1 MCFRIDI
8 ECAAAQGSSTTT
20 TTWDSRPR
28 DRCDSCAEKDHDGSA
43 PVKHGREELIKLVQL
58 LIRWKAF
65 NLDNLLT
72 TWPTHYT
79 FPISDNPQQG
89 KKHSPIPRRRLDTV
103 PSFCPSRA
111 TTSLLELSHC
121 SITESF
127 KGAVHLLH
135 HHHVWWSRSIVPL
148 RRHVEETRFVLTGIQ
163 VNIEEAFSEGIEED
177 DRRREEARPK
187 RKASLHV
194 RCSRC
199 QLNCISM
206 ALLVP

>member
-1 MCFRIDI
+1 MRFRIDI

-43 PVKHGREELIKLVQL
+43 PVKEGREELIKLVQL

-89 KKHSPIPRRRLDTV
+89 KKHSPIPCRRLDT
-103 PSFCPSRA
+103 C
-111 TTSLLELSHC
+111 SLLLSILRHVFLARTLTLFNHG
-121 SITESF
+121 IVQ
-127 KGAVHLLH
+127 GGGWLGPPRLVIAVDCTG
-135 HHHVWWSRSIVPL
+135 
-148 RRHVEETRFVLTGIQ
+148 RHVEETRSVLTGMQ
-163 VNIEEAFSEGIEED
+163 VNIEGAFSERIEED

-199 QLNCISM
+199 QLNCVSM